1 MTLAANVSKIDDGG
15 WRRMYTADYPMPVLD
30 PHALID
36 DRVQAIVAYHQAC
49 GLQRAELDVSGGIDS
64 AVLAGLLVL
73 ALGPENLTLVY
84 SSIHSG
90 DASRE
95 RAEALVAAI
104 GAKLIVHDLTGVYDA
119 MLVDMRANLEA
130 VGFDREE
137 IDARIETDGRVLGS
151 IRSCLRAPLGRG
163 YLRLTGPGVR
173 HGTGN
178 ECEDRWLRFF
188 QKGGDGEVD
197 TNPIAM
203 LSKGEVFQLAKALGE
218 RLDAQS
224 AFRAIITVAPTPELW
239 GREHAHTD
247 EEEIGDYLG
256 LTGHGET
263 FYSYIDPDT
272 GSYARVGMIER
283 VARFA
288 DSPRGTGL
296 FEDSAD
302 EARGEARIGA
312 LIDRALDAPAMAG
325 LDENLIAALLR
336 AARRAER
343 ASRHKM
349 NPNCPTL
356 GTRADL
362 DMLTDELP

>member
-1 MTLAANVSKIDDGG
+1 
-15 WRRMYTADYPMPVLD
+15 MPVLD
-30 PHALID
+30 PQALID
-36 DRVQAIVAYHQAC
+36 DRVGALRAYHAGC
-49 GLQRAELDVSGGIDS
+49 GLARAELDVSGGLDS
-64 AVLAGLLVL
+64 AVMAGLLVL
-73 ALGPENLTLVY
+73 ALGPEDLTLVY

-90 DASRE
+90 DVSRE
-95 RAEALVAAI
+95 RACELVKAI
-104 GAKLIVHDLTGVYDA
+104 GAKLIVHDLTHVYEA
-119 MLVDMRANLEA
+119 MLLDMRANLKH
-130 VGFDREE
+130 VGFNPLE
-137 IDARIETDGRVLGS
+137 IDARIEGDGRVLGS

-178 ECEDRWLRFF
+178 ECEDRWLRFY

-218 RLDAQS
+218 RLGAQDAYGTIIS
-224 AFRAIITVAPTPELW
+224 AAPTPELW
-239 GREHAHTD
+239 GLEHPHTD

-256 LTGHGET
+256 LAGHGET
-263 FYSYIDPDT
+263 FYSYINPDS
-272 GSYARVGMIER
+272 GEYRRVGLIER

-288 DSPRGTGL
+288 DSPGGMGL
-296 FEDSAD
+296 FEDSLNED
-302 EARGEARIGA
+302 RGEARICA
-312 LIDRALDAPAMAG
+312 LIQNANDSPFMAG
-325 LDENLIAALLR
+325 LEATLIADLLR

-343 ASRHKM
+343 TSRHKL

-362 DMLTDELP
+362 TMLTDELPA

>member
-1 MTLAANVSKIDDGG
+1 MTLAAKVPKKDDGG
-15 WRRMYTADYPMPVLD
+15 WRRMYTAQYPMPVLD

-36 DRVQAIVAYHQAC
+36 DRVQAILAYHQAC

-95 RAEALVAAI
+95 RAEELVAAI

-137 IDARIETDGRVLGS
+137 IDARIEADGRVLGS

-218 RLDAQS
+218 RLGAE
-224 AFRAIITVAPTPELW
+224 AAYRGIITVAPTPELW

-247 EEEIGDYLG
+247 EEEISDYLG

-302 EARGEARIGA
+302 EARGEVRIVA

-325 LDENLIAALLR
+325 LDEALIAALLR